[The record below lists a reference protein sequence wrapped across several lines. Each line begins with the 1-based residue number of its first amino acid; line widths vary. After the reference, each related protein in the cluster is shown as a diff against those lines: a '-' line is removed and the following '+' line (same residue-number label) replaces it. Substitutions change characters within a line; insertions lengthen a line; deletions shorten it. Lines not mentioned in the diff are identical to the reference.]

1 MSARATIDRKNALYS
16 LYRMATENAL
26 DALGIC
32 AAERQKLF
40 LQNKYWDVRRKTD
53 VNSVAAM
60 LEPKTK
66 RERKTK

>member
-1 MSARATIDRKNALYS
+1 
-16 LYRMATENAL
+16 MATENAL

-40 LQNKYWDVRRKTD
+40 LQNKFWDMRRKTD
-53 VNSVAAM
+53 VNSVAAI

-66 RERKTK
+66 TKGQTKL